1 MPIVVAEHREDGQLE
16 TGAGIGE
23 DGGLLGPAVGGQ
35 VAGEQQHV
43 RLAVELRDRLGGG
56 VRAVGV
62 AVDIGAGRDPD
73 RVLVGGHRPAR
84 YPPPVGLKSGDPG
97 KRSA

>member
-1 MPIVVAEHREDGQLE
+1 
-16 TGAGIGE
+16 
-23 DGGLLGPAVGGQ
+23 
-35 VAGEQQHV
+35 
-43 RLAVELRDRLGGG
+43 
-56 VRAVGV
+56 
-62 AVDIGAGRDPD
+62 VDIGAGGDPD